1 MEFASQICTTREQS
15 ERLLSLGLK
24 KETADMTWKYSHT
37 IKGFRQYECV
47 AESSWD
53 EDTIQSYT
61 DHCNKMG
68 LFDHWKHSD
77 GSQMSNVEIYNELT
91 AKDIPAWSFSR
102 LLEIY
107 LTSGEYRNILF
118 VNKEDSFEYLVRHVE
133 VYIKAGY
140 IDENYLTEDYGTRK
154 LRD

>member
-24 KETADMTWKYSHT
+24 RETADMTIHLKEDCKNGWYVT
-37 IKGFRQYECV
+37 AEPFYE
-47 AESSWD
+47 W
-53 EDTIQSYT
+53 EDDLNTLPCLEEPEKI
-61 DHCNKMG
+61 
-68 LFDHWKHSD
+68 F
-77 GSQMSNVEIYNELT
+77 
-91 AKDIPAWSFSR
+91 PAWSFSR

-107 LTSGEYRNILF
+107 LTSAAYRNILF

-140 IDENYLTEDYGTRK
+140 IDENYLTEDYGTRG
-154 LRD
+154 LQD

>member
-24 KETADMTWKYSHT
+24 KETADFCHRNNSLDGKP
-37 IKGFRQYECV
+37 
-47 AESSWD
+47 
-53 EDTIQSYT
+53 YT
-61 DHCNKMG
+61 TA
-68 LFDHWKHSD
+68 LFVGKHS
-77 GSQMSNVEIYNELT
+77 S
-91 AKDIPAWSFSR
+91 DIPAWSFSR

>member
-24 KETADMTWKYSHT
+24 KETADMSIGHT
-37 IKGFRQYECV
+37 GLLYPYPHRE
-47 AESSWD
+47 E
-53 EDTIQSYT
+53 EDRV
-61 DHCNKMG
+61 
-68 LFDHWKHSD
+68 F
-77 GSQMSNVEIYNELT
+77 
-91 AKDIPAWSFSR
+91 IPAWSFSR